1 MGPRQPAF
9 GLMWLTMARDSA
21 GADEAWIKEA
31 YEAAFNEATEAERAA
46 ALELLKRYMH
56 NRPF

>member
-1 MGPRQPAF
+1 
-9 GLMWLTMARDSA
+9 MARDSA

-46 ALELLKRYMH
+46 ALDLLKRYMRD
-56 NRPF
+56 RPF